1 MTSIWGPLGWMTLH
15 SMASLYPDAP
25 THSERQL
32 MVSWLDI
39 FAGTITCPSCREHFT
54 ELLGSYRQKYP
65 NMLDSRATFL
75 LFSFRAHNSVNARIS
90 KPIYPTVEQCFEV
103 LRTNTKTRSATDYR
117 NSYINHIRRFWRT
130 MQDMSGISAIKK
142 IHEMAKIEASYARD
156 RTNNFEVIIPEDMVV
171 MPRLPP
177 ASGEVPRPIMP
188 APSAIGRFR
197 ITGSGIRLR
206 R

>member
-1 MTSIWGPLGWMTLH
+1 
-15 SMASLYPDAP
+15 MASLYPDTP

-32 MVSWLDI
+32 MVSWLDM
-39 FAGTITCPSCREHFT
+39 FAATITCPSCREHFT

-65 NMLDSRATFL
+65 NMLDSRANFL

-90 KPIYPTVEQCFEV
+90 KPVYSTVEQCFEV
-103 LRTNTKTRSATDYR
+103 LRSNTKVRPTTDYR

-142 IHEMAKIEASYARD
+142 IHEMTKIEASYARL

-171 MPRLPP
+171 MARLPP
-177 ASGEVPRPIMP
+177 PSGEPPRPAMP
-188 APSAIGRFR
+188 IPSAIGRFR
-197 ITGSGIRLR
+197 ITGSGIRLQR
-206 R
+206 

>member
-1 MTSIWGPLGWMTLH
+1 MTLH
-15 SMASLYPDAP
+15 SMASLYPDTP

-32 MVSWLDI
+32 MVSWLDM
-39 FAGTITCPSCREHFT
+39 FAATITCPSCREHFT

-65 NMLDSRATFL
+65 NMLDSRANFL

-90 KPIYPTVEQCFEV
+90 KPVYSTVEQCFEV
-103 LRTNTKTRSATDYR
+103 LRSNTKVRPTTDYR

-142 IHEMAKIEASYARD
+142 IHEMTKIEASYARL

-171 MPRLPP
+171 MARLPP
-177 ASGEVPRPIMP
+177 PSGEPPRPAMP
-188 APSAIGRFR
+188 IPSAIGRFR
-197 ITGSGIRLR
+197 ITGSGIRLQR
-206 R
+206 